1 MPASASLY
9 PKQGSDV
16 LSSIVW
22 ADGLL
27 EIPEDTTFSQ
37 GKVLNYYSLN

>member
-1 MPASASLY
+1 MY

-27 EIPEDTTFSQ
+27 EVPEDASFDS
-37 GKVLNYYSLN
+37 GELLNFYPFKEMMS